1 MRIYQDVQSIEIA
14 GPTFLTIGNFDG
26 FHLGH
31 QSLIQTL
38 KKLANETPADV
49 TPHVGLLTFDPHPLS
64 VLRPQH
70 PIQLLTTPQE
80 RLTFAAQ
87 SGANLGI
94 IQPFTEET
102 AGLRAVEFMSMLKK
116 HLGLAALVVG
126 PDFALGHGRSG
137 NLTRL
142 EELGKQLGYQLN
154 VMEQIETAG
163 ESVRSSRIR
172 QLLAESKVDVAGKL
186 LGRPYYATGQVVEGD
201 KRGRLI
207 GVPTAN
213 LAIPKNKLLPPN
225 GVYAT
230 RTEIIDPV
238 ISDSDEQTIQ
248 LSEKQPLTFP
258 SVSNLGV
265 RPTVD
270 GQVFRFETHLL
281 DFPPPGEPDNLYGK
295 TVRVEFIQ
303 HLRNEQ
309 RFENLDALVAQI
321 QLDIEQAR
329 QIFSGGIPN
338 CV

>member
-1 MRIYQDVQSIEIA
+1 MQIYQDIQTVDIDR
-14 GPTFLTIGNFDG
+14 PTFLTIGNFDG

-38 KKLANETPADV
+38 KRLANETPTSV
-49 TPHVGLLTFDPHPLS
+49 TPNVGLLTFDPHPLS

-80 RLTFAAQ
+80 RLTFAAK

-94 IQPFTEET
+94 IQPFTKQT
-102 AGLRAVEFMSMLKK
+102 AELRAVEFMTMLKK
-116 HLGLAALVVG
+116 HLGLAALAVG
-126 PDFALGHGRSG
+126 PDFALGKGHSG
-137 NLTRL
+137 NLACL
-142 EELGKQLGYQLN
+142 EELGKQLCYQL
-154 VMEQIETAG
+154 VVVEELETAG

-172 QLLAESKVDVAGKL
+172 QLLAESKVDVAGEL
-186 LGRPYYATGQVVEGD
+186 LGRPYHATGQVVEGD

-207 GVPTAN
+207 GAPTAN
-213 LAIPKNKLLPPN
+213 LIIPKNKLLPPN

-230 RTEIIDPV
+230 RTEIMEQALPDAE
-238 ISDSDEQTIQ
+238 EQTMDPP
-248 LSEKQPLTFP
+248 EKQPLSFP

-281 DFPPPGEPDNLYGK
+281 DFPPPDKSGNLYGK

-309 RFENLDALVAQI
+309 RFENLDALTAQI
-321 QLDIEQAR
+321 QSDIEQTR
-329 QIFSGGIPN
+329 RILS
-338 CV
+338 